1 MLEKKDK
8 NMKKFFKIFG
18 LAILTTILVVFGY
31 YLYLTDFG
39 RKDIFT
45 NAILSAEPRKPIL
58 EIPVTYN
65 IGWWSDQK
73 ALNIDSLQVDIVES
87 RLSLFNSKSLIAY
100 KVIGRLDYEGQWQ
113 PKIKEVHISERI
125 NLDPTLHCDRI
136 IEITPVIE
144 GKENKKVNG
153 GRDKFEFKNEHLITS
168 NHWGINRIKFICGQK
183 EQIIELQQY
192 K

>member
-1 MLEKKDK
+1 
-8 NMKKFFKIFG
+8 MKKIFKILG
-18 LAILTTILVVFGY
+18 LSIVTLILVVLGY

-39 RKDIFT
+39 KKNILT
-45 NAILSAEPRKPIL
+45 NAFLSREPRKPKL

-87 RLSLFNSKSLIAY
+87 RINLFNSKSLVSY
-100 KVIGRLDYEGQWQ
+100 KVYGHLNYERQWQ
-113 PKIKEVHISERI
+113 SKIKEVHISERI
-125 NLDPTLHCDRI
+125 NIDTTLHCDRI
-136 IEITPVIE
+136 IEITPVVD
-144 GKENKKVNG
+144 ENESKKVKG
-153 GRDKFEFKNEHLITS
+153 ESHVFEFKNEHLITS

-183 EQIIELQQY
+183 EQTIELQQY